1 MSNKSESR
9 GIHVSSG
16 PGIVAHLSNL
26 TAYAV
31 GDETLLNELLVHLNA
46 LADAPWHEIVRTL
59 TAGITEADYDAHPH
73 LACVC
78 VEDDRVAALV
88 FGDTVLSVT
97 IDGVETTLNGRDSST
112 WIDVALHGSV
122 ERVHAGRQSE
132 STIVG
137 VLRDGVIPAGGFLL
151 DTSGPM
157 PASGRWAEI
166 AERQDASYP
175 PIPTPEPVPAQATE
189 PDPALTS
196 EVDEPI
202 DDSTESEP
210 MTGMFARIDELH
222 RVVDTVTA
230 NEPAAPTDDQGD
242 DSDEWVEAMGAGP
255 ETEDPL
261 PPPFPATEPLDSPRP
276 TATLAPARPQL
287 RGVLCPVGH
296 LTSIDDATCR
306 TCGAQTD
313 SEAEIINGD
322 RPVLGLLTFDDEAV
336 LSVDRPAAIGS
347 NVPAGYEIN
356 GEPATVVRLDDG
368 VGGVSELQLEVR
380 LVGWDLEIVDM
391 DSDNGTYTILRGE
404 RQTRTRLRSGQS
416 VIMQPGMTVETGGR
430 SFTYTIGQTPLP

>member
-1 MSNKSESR
+1 MSSKPESR

-16 PGIVAHLSNL
+16 PGIVAHLPNL

-31 GDETLLNELLVHLNA
+31 GDETLLNELLVRLNA
-46 LADAPWHEIVRTL
+46 LAEAPWHEIVRTL

-73 LACVC
+73 LACIS

-97 IDGVETTLNGRDSST
+97 IDGAETTLNGCDSST
-112 WIDVALHGSV
+112 WIDVALHGSA
-122 ERVHAGRQSE
+122 ERIHAGHQSE

-166 AERQDASYP
+166 AERQTAAQPQTSA
-175 PIPTPEPVPAQATE
+175 PELAAAGATE
-189 PDPALTS
+189 PEPASTE
-196 EVDEPI
+196 EVEKSI
-202 DDSTESEP
+202 DDATESGP
-210 MTGMFARIDELH
+210 LTGMFAHIEGLH
-222 RVVDTVTA
+222 RAVDMATEAEPAVQKEGHGDDANDQLASHDVSLETA
-230 NEPAAPTDDQGD
+230 NA
-242 DSDEWVEAMGAGP
+242 
-255 ETEDPL
+255 L
-261 PPPFPATEPLDSPRP
+261 PPPIPATEKLAASRP

-287 RGVLCPVGH
+287 SGILCPVGH
-296 LTSIDDATCR
+296 LTSVDDATCR
-306 TCGAQTD
+306 TCGAPT
-313 SEAEIINGD
+313 EADTKIIDGD
-322 RPVLGLLTFDDEAV
+322 RPVLGLLTFDDGAV

-347 NVPAGYEIN
+347 NVPAGYEID
-356 GEPATVVRLDDG
+356 GEPATIVRLDDG
-368 VGGVSELQLEVR
+368 LGGVSDLQVEVR

-391 DSDNGTYTILRGE
+391 NSENGTYTILRGE
-404 RQTRTRLRSGQS
+404 RQTRTRLRSGQA

-430 SFTYTIGQTPLP
+430 NFTYTVGETPLP

>member
-1 MSNKSESR
+1 MSSKTESR

-16 PGIVAHLSNL
+16 PGIVAHLPNL

-31 GDETLLNELLVHLNA
+31 GDETLLNELLVRLNA

-73 LACVC
+73 LACIC

-97 IDGVETTLNGRDSST
+97 IDGVETTLNGCDSST

-122 ERVHAGRQSE
+122 ERAHAGRQSE
-132 STIVG
+132 SAVVG
-137 VLRDGVIPAGGFLL
+137 VLRDGVVPAGGFLL

-166 AERQDASYP
+166 AERHVAAYP
-175 PIPTPEPVPAQATE
+175 PVPLPEPEPAEETE
-189 PDPALTS
+189 PEPASTDAV
-196 EVDEPI
+196 EE
-202 DDSTESEP
+202 DSDAGP
-210 MTGMFARIDELH
+210 LTGMFARIDELH
-222 RVVDTVTA
+222 RVADSVTTD
-230 NEPAAPTDDQGD
+230 ETTAPTEDERD
-242 DSDEWVEAMGAGP
+242 DSDEELVQDSMTP
-255 ETEDPL
+255 ETVDEPPPPL
-261 PPPFPATEPLDSPRP
+261 PTTEPLTSPRP

-287 RGVLCPVGH
+287 SGVLCPVGH
-296 LTSIDDATCR
+296 LTSSDDPTCR

-313 SEAEIINGD
+313 PDAEIINGD
-322 RPVLGLLTFDDEAV
+322 RPVLGLLTFDDVAV

-347 NVPAGYEIN
+347 NVPAGYEID

-380 LVGWDLEIVDM
+380 LVGWDLEIADM
-391 DSDNGTYTILRGE
+391 NSENGTYTILRGE
-404 RQTRTRLRSGQS
+404 RQTRTRLRSGQA
-416 VIMQPGMTVETGGR
+416 VIMQPGMTIETGGR
-430 SFTYTIGQTPLP
+430 NFTYTVGQTPLP

>member
-1 MSNKSESR
+1 MSSKPESR

-16 PGIVAHLSNL
+16 PGIVAHLPNL

-31 GDETLLNELLVHLNA
+31 GDETQLNELLVRLNA

-73 LACVC
+73 LACIS

-97 IDGVETTLNGRDSST
+97 IDGAETTLNGCDSST

-122 ERVHAGRQSE
+122 ERIHAGHQSE

-166 AERQDASYP
+166 AERQAAARP
-175 PIPTPEPVPAQATE
+175 QTPTPERAPAEATE
-189 PDPALTS
+189 PDS
-196 EVDEPI
+196 V
-202 DDSTESEP
+202 STEQVEEP
-210 MTGMFARIDELH
+210 SDDAIDSGPLTGMFARIDELH
-222 RVVDTVTA
+222 QVADTATEA
-230 NEPAAPTDDQGD
+230 EPAVQTEGHGD
-242 DSDEWVEAMGAGP
+242 DTNEVASDDVSP
-255 ETEDPL
+255 ETTDEL
-261 PPPFPATEPLDSPRP
+261 PPPVPATDPLAAPRP
-276 TATLAPARPQL
+276 TATLALARPQL
-287 RGVLCPVGH
+287 RGIRCPLGH
-296 LTSIDDATCR
+296 LTSVDDTTCR
-306 TCGAQTD
+306 TCGAQTETD
-313 SEAEIINGD
+313 AEIVDGD
-322 RPVLGLLTFDDEAV
+322 RPVLGLLTFDDGAV

-347 NVPAGYEIN
+347 NVPAGYEID
-356 GEPATVVRLDDG
+356 GEPATIVRLDDG
-368 VGGVSELQLEVR
+368 LSGVSELQVEVR
-380 LVGWDLEIVDM
+380 LIGWDLEIVDM
-391 DSDNGTYTILRGE
+391 NSENGTYTILRGE
-404 RQTRTRLRSGQS
+404 RQTRTRLRSGQA

-430 SFTYTIGQTPLP
+430 NFTYTVGQTPLP